1 MKENTLKFNLNY
13 LRIKNNNLNFVEQ
26 KLKQMSSKKIN
37 LEQLVDDTEVDAAL
51 IFNSDGILTK
61 SIYLELA
68 ENYAA
73 MSGILT
79 TMSIELLQDLKLGN
93 LDEIILNTDLG
104 LFFIK
109 KIDKNEYLGLVSK
122 SASKMAIIHMKL
134 QKLLLTN

>member
-13 LRIKNNNLNFVEQ
+13 LHIKNNNLNFVGQ

-51 IFNSDGILTK
+51 IFNNDGILTK

>member
-13 LRIKNNNLNFVEQ
+13 LHIKNNNLNFVKQ